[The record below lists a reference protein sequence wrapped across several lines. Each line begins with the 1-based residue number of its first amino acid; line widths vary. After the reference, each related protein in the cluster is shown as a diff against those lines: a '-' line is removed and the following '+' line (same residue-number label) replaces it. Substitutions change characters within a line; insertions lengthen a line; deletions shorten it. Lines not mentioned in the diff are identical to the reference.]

1 MDSFDKELN
10 IMSKYALSYNEL
22 ALIKLIFY
30 VKENEDN
37 YSLVNKYY
45 NECLH
50 SSLKRE
56 DLINLQQKKVLEVEE
71 LPERG
76 ESVYLEDLTFRP
88 KFMANFYKESHVLG
102 KELWEEFPFYLVTS
116 RQNYPIKNFSKRFRD
131 LDELFSF
138 YGKAIR
144 HDLDTHKLV
153 IKSLK
158 FAKENNLISCNI
170 VDYLIG
176 HQWTEHI
183 KMMNGEVKDISLR
196 FDPTELI

>member
-1 MDSFDKELN
+1 MDSFEQELN
-10 IMSKYALSYNEL
+10 LMSKYALSYNEL

-30 VKENEDN
+30 TKESDEN

-50 SSLKRE
+50 ESLKRE
-56 DLINLQQKKVLEVEE
+56 DLINLQNKKVLDKED
-71 LPERG
+71 LPEKG
-76 ESVYLEDLTFRP
+76 KPIYLEDLTFR
-88 KFMANFYKESHVLG
+88 KSFLSNFYKESHILG
-102 KELWEEFPFYLVTS
+102 KELWEEFPFYIVTS

-131 LDELFSF
+131 LDELFCF

-144 HDLDTHKLV
+144 HDMEKHKNI

-176 HQWTEHI
+176 HQWEEHI
-183 KMMNGEVKDISLR
+183 KMMNGEVTDVR
-196 FDPTELI
+196 MNFDPTELM

>member
-50 SSLKRE
+50 DSLKRE

-71 LPERG
+71 LPEKG